1 MFFEGLIRRP
11 RLMSKRSDYKD
22 QSNNWRYQQMRS
34 ATRDF
39 INELDTLIKNETSV
53 DAFDLPYDYIDNLNV
68 SVICST
74 YNSDCPTE
82 FDGLHFIL
90 QLVDVNEAKT
100 VFCRLTC
107 GDGGVLIAR
116 TDLTKNMNELLF
128 KSAEG
133 WIYF

>member
-1 MFFEGLIRRP
+1 
-11 RLMSKRSDYKD
+11 
-22 QSNNWRYQQMRS
+22 MRS

-39 INELDTLIKNETSV
+39 ITELDTLIKNERSV
-53 DAFDLPYDYIDNLNV
+53 DVFELPYDYIDYLNV

-90 QLVDVNEAKT
+90 QLVDVNGADT
-100 VFCRLTC
+100 VFCRVTC
-107 GDGGVLIAR
+107 SDGGVLIAR

-133 WIYF
+133 WSYF